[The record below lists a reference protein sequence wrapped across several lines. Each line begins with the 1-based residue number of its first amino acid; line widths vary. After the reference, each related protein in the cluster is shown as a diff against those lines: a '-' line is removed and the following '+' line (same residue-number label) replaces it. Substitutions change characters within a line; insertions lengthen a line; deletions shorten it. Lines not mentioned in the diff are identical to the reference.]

1 MHVFPSEFARNRPF
15 FRRALCV
22 SVVVLAVLASYAP
35 GQGGKSKDALTP
47 AFCQRDPDA
56 GFANDGR
63 YYCAPTSISDGL
75 IYLSRARELTKLVDG
90 TGKTAQIDLIHK
102 LAEEMSVDPEKGAGP
117 ERILTGL
124 RSYVESRGYQFARL
138 ELATW
143 RKVSAKNAG
152 YKIAGK
158 PDMKWMREAAQNPD
172 CVMVFNNGWY
182 QEGEDGYTRSGGHW
196 VIVVGTG
203 ADPLSFL
210 VHNPK
215 LSPEDQRLNQLL
227 NLTLLDKDFTVI
239 GDSDEETD
247 MSGYYSIKGPGLP
260 FDEDKAA
267 AAVLDAVIVFSLK
280 K

>member
-1 MHVFPSEFARNRPF
+1 MDEQPSKFTRSL
-15 FRRALCV
+15 RALGRV
-22 SVVVLAVLASYAP
+22 LAGSVVLLAFLSPFAA
-35 GQGGKSKDALTP
+35 GQGGSSKAALTP
-47 AFCQRDPDA
+47 AFCQRDPEA

-75 IYLSRARELTKLVDG
+75 IYLSRAREMPKLVDG
-90 TGKTAQIDLIHK
+90 TGKSAQIDLIHK
-102 LAEEMSVDPEKGAGP
+102 LAEEMNVDPDKGAGP

-124 RSYVESRGYQFARL
+124 RSYVESKGYPFARL

-143 RKVSAKNAG
+143 RKVSAENAR

-158 PDMKWMREAAQNPD
+158 PDLKWMREAARDPD

-182 QEGEDGYTRSGGHW
+182 QEGDDGYTRSGGHW

-203 ADPLSFL
+203 ADPLSFII
-210 VHNPK
+210 HNPK

-227 NLTLLDKDFTVI
+227 NLTLLNKDFTVV
-239 GDSDEETD
+239 GDDEEETD
-247 MSGYYSIKGPGLP
+247 MSGYYSLKGPGLP
-260 FDEDKAA
+260 FDEDKAS